1 MADLTSLLNPAPS
14 SDLTL
19 QDVDAPNKTNGSG
32 RLSSANLPP
41 VKIGSPNVQQPSIKS
56 PLDTLAD
63 AATSSVPL
71 LSPTNTA
78 NFMNLGAYAPSVL
91 QSSSRPTS
99 SRITPPVQPHAPAP
113 TSPTFSPGLQ
123 QYHHPTS
130 NEIRARRPSE
140 AAEVSTDSLPP
151 LRQSLPEQHFPETL
165 QSVEPPL
172 KDDPPTPILPGITSA
187 AGLVIGPSIH
197 NQINDMTVPSHIRQS
212 SSETF
217 AVAQTS
223 DIPPMISEQAEVKA
237 ETPDVMLQL
246 TSSPQLP
253 THPIQPPA
261 EPKQESESS
270 VIPMADV
277 TTQSS
282 PVAAPVDET
291 NHSAMLKPP
300 PPSGRK
306 RPAPKKGT
314 ATAVKPPSKKRK
326 VEAVQSI
333 EKSSPAR
340 GTPTSSRASKTPAL
354 KSRKR
359 ESATPRR
366 SSSVANDDED
376 EDEDGVFCICRGPDN
391 HTWMIACDG
400 SCDDWFH
407 GKCIN
412 MTEKEG
418 DLIEKYYCPNCTEA
432 GRGETLWKRMCRL
445 DDCIRPARINGTKK
459 SKYCS
464 DEHGCEFMRREAL
477 KKEDEA
483 RIAKSA
489 GSDNMDS
496 IVRKGRK
503 TNNSFADAA
512 LVNDNDVQTQAL
524 EPNPQS
530 GTKRGE
536 GAEGKESES
545 RLRGGILQPAELKAL
560 VNNVKDVSEFHK
572 LGNSLVNLPAT
583 AEPNDIKMEDTLS
596 SNNSQIPYNPAESD
610 LLQALTAKK
619 DELRSRKRMLD
630 DRDTFLVLVRER
642 AKTVLDH
649 LKKKENN
656 IKDICGFDVRLIWSD
671 EEFEIWRKSAEG
683 VSALK
688 DRKLAAPTVLDM
700 PRDMAIHS
708 DGDGQKEMA
717 VNGDQLT
724 NGDDAAASG
733 APNIEQQ
740 QQQPDADEIGKG
752 VCQKK
757 RCERHKQWYKIQQQ
771 EIAFAKDEV
780 RQEMRR
786 LDEEE
791 NGVRDRAK
799 IRWLEAKD

>member
-14 SDLTL
+14 SDPT
-19 QDVDAPNKTNGSG
+19 QDADVPNKTSGSG

-63 AATSSVPL
+63 AATSSAPL
-71 LSPTNTA
+71 LSPTNPA
-78 NFMNLGAYAPSVL
+78 NFMNLGAYAPPIL
-91 QSSSRPTS
+91 HSSSRPTS
-99 SRITPPVQPHAPAP
+99 SRITPPVQSHAPAP

-130 NEIRARRPSE
+130 NEIRARRASE

-165 QSVEPPL
+165 QSVEQPL
-172 KDDPPTPILPGITSA
+172 QDDPPTPILPGISA
-187 AGLVIGPSIH
+187 TAGLLIGPSIH
-197 NQINDMTVPSHIRQS
+197 NQINDNTTVPSHIRQP

-223 DIPPMISEQAEVKA
+223 NIPPIISEQAEVKA
-237 ETPDVMLQL
+237 ETTDIMLHL

-253 THPIQPPA
+253 THPTQQPA

-270 VIPMADV
+270 VIPMADM
-277 TTQSS
+277 TSQSS
-282 PVAAPVDET
+282 PVAAPVEDI

-314 ATAVKPPSKKRK
+314 ATAVKPASKKRK
-326 VEAVQSI
+326 VEAVESI
-333 EKSSPAR
+333 EKASPAR

-418 DLIEKYYCPNCTEA
+418 DLIEKPQLH
-432 GRGETLWKRMCRL
+432 RSRQ
-445 DDCIRPARINGTKK
+445 
-459 SKYCS
+459 S

-477 KKEDEA
+477 KKEEEA
-483 RIAKSA
+483 RTAKGA

-496 IVRKGRK
+496 IVKKGRK
-503 TNNSFADAA
+503 TNNSFADTT
-512 LVNDNDVQTQAL
+512 LINDNDVQTQAL
-524 EPNPQS
+524 EPSPQP
-530 GTKRGE
+530 GTKRDE

-545 RLRGGILQPAELKAL
+545 RLRSGILQPAELKAL
-560 VNNVKDVSEFHK
+560 VNNVKDVTEFHK
-572 LGNSLVNLPAT
+572 LGNGLVNLPAT

-596 SNNSQIPYNPAESD
+596 SHNSQIPYNPAESD

-671 EEFEIWRKSAEG
+671 EEFEIWRNSVEG

-688 DRKLAAPTVLDM
+688 DRKLGAPTVLDM
-700 PRDMAIHS
+700 PIHS
-708 DGDGQKEMA
+708 DDDGHKKLA
-717 VNGDQLT
+717 VNGDQLA
-724 NGDDAAASG
+724 NGDDATASG
-733 APNIEQQ
+733 APNIEQ